1 MTVGHGN
8 VRVTEVWQK
17 LSDFAIM
24 RLSFILVLR
33 FSLRDQDKEGKMRKE
48 GRKEMFNGVTARVSL
63 DSFQSGV
70 SGSVNVLE
78 LKSSSFIKK

>member
-24 RLSFILVLR
+24 RLSFISVLR

-48 GRKEMFNGVTARVSL
+48 GNVQWGDSQGVIRLLSEW
-63 DSFQSGV
+63 DERQC
-70 SGSVNVLE
+70 
-78 LKSSSFIKK
+78 